1 VPRDHDLRQETD
13 EPAAHEI
20 LDRFVDAGGTF
31 IDTADVYSAGVSEEI
46 IGRWLK
52 RRGRHDDLVIAT
64 KARFPVGDGAP
75 SGLSR
80 RYLRRAVEAN
90 LRRLGVER
98 IDLHQAHCWD
108 PNTPIEETLD
118 TYEDLVR
125 EGKIDYVGVSN
136 FAGWHLQRTM
146 LLGRERPRA
155 LRSPSSRSTACSSA
169 GWSGRSGP
177 SARRRT
183 SGSCP
188 GRRSAAAGWR
198 ASTAAASA
206 PRAPRAWA
214 RTPPA
219 ARRRGTGA
227 ARSRPGRCST
237 WSGRSPRPAAD
248 DEPGRDQLGQP
259 PPERRRGDP
268 RGPHRRA
275 ARGQP
280 RRRGLGA
287 RAGRAGAPRGGQP
300 PAAAGVPYGFIAEEA
315 RASPQPGD
323 VVQIPAHMAGSAA
336 RSPGARSRRCGP
348 RAAALTR
355 RRSPGGSS
363 SPRPRP

>member
-155 LRSPSSRSTACSSA
+155 LPVTVQPQYSLLQRGLEWEVGPVCAQEDVGILPWSPLGGGWLA
-169 GWSGRSGP
+169 GKY
-177 SARRRT
+177 RRGER
-183 SGSCP
+183 
-188 GRRSAAAGWR
+188 
-198 ASTAAASA
+198 

-237 WSGRSPRPAAD
+237 WSGRSPRPAA
-248 DEPGRDQLGQP
+248 
-259 PPERRRGDP
+259 
-268 RGPHRRA
+268 
-275 ARGQP
+275 
-280 RRRGLGA
+280 
-287 RAGRAGAPRGGQP
+287 
-300 PAAAGVPYGFIAEEA
+300 
-315 RASPQPGD
+315 
-323 VVQIPAHMAGSAA
+323 
-336 RSPGARSRRCGP
+336 SR
-348 RAAALTR
+348 
-355 RRSPGGSS
+355 
-363 SPRPRP
+363 

>member
-1 VPRDHDLRQETD
+1 MQTRRLGRAGTQVSELCLGTMTFGQETD
-13 EPAAHEI
+13 EPAAHGI
-20 LDRFVDAGGTF
+20 LDRFADAGGTF
-31 IDTADVYSAGVSEEI
+31 IDTADVYAAGVSEEI

-155 LRSPSSRSTACSSA
+155 LPVTVQPQYSLLQRGLEWEVGPVCAQEDVGILPWSPLGGGWLAGKYRRGERPTGATRLGEDPSRGQEAWDRRGTEQTWAVLDVVREIAEARGKSMSQVAINWVNHRPNVVAAILGVRTAEQLEDNL
-169 GWSGRSGP
+169 G
-177 SARRRT
+177 
-183 SGSCP
+183 
-188 GRRSAAAGWR
+188 AAGWELEPEER
-198 ASTAAASA
+198 ARLDEVSA
-206 PRAPRAWA
+206 PP
-214 RTPPA
+214 
-219 ARRRGTGA
+219 
-227 ARSRPGRCST
+227 
-237 WSGRSPRPAAD
+237 
-248 DEPGRDQLGQP
+248 L
-259 PPERRRGDP
+259 PEY
-268 RGPHRRA
+268 
-275 ARGQP
+275 
-280 RRRGLGA
+280 
-287 RAGRAGAPRGGQP
+287 
-300 PAAAGVPYGFIAEEA
+300 PYGFIEEE
-315 RASPQPGD
+315 
-323 VVQIPAHMAGSAA
+323 GS
-336 RSPGARSRRCGP
+336 R
-348 RAAALTR
+348 
-355 RRSPGGSS
+355 
-363 SPRPRP
+363 